1 VSPAPKKL
9 QQKQSNTKS
18 VRTTHETFDY
28 SNSTRLGLAAV
39 SGLLLTISFPLF
51 HLYLAAWI
59 AIAVL
64 MAASAGAKLKIAA
77 LCGFLHGIFFFG
89 PTLTWLDTVFQ
100 AHGGVAPFAAACV
113 FALIVAVASLF
124 TAAFALA
131 FAFIARRSLAL
142 ACAAA
147 PFLYILQEFAKG
159 RLPGVG
165 FPWNL
170 IGYTAAHSLALLQLA
185 PIGGV
190 WLLGLLVVCFNA
202 LLFYG
207 IAKLRTHRSLEFD
220 AACVVALALVLT
232 SVFGPHWVPQQ
243 WPDHISRLV
252 QTNFP
257 LEDAYSG
264 DWMQQNSATLAN
276 LATLSVDRTETGT
289 PATWVIWPEVP
300 APFSMQDPRFAGFAR
315 QIAEKT
321 SEGFLVGEVDWKLN
335 SSKQWRAYNS
345 AAELDPQGRETFL
358 YDKIHLVPF
367 AEHVPF
373 SEWFG
378 FVRHITIEVGNFE
391 PGTQYKVGALPDG
404 HRFGVFI
411 CYEAIFPDEVRRFA
425 RNGAEVLVTV
435 SDDGWFGRSAAP
447 AQHVDMARVRAVE
460 NRRWL
465 LRSTNN
471 GYTVDVDPY
480 GRIVAQLPTDV
491 RAQLTARY
499 AYRDDETLYTRYGE
513 WVPWLSLIVTI
524 FTLIFAATKA
534 KPNTNA
540 STTTK

>member
-1 VSPAPKKL
+1 MSPAPEKL
-9 QQKQSNTKS
+9 QQKQPNSI
-18 VRTTHETFDY
+18 RTTHETFDY
-28 SNSTRLGLAAV
+28 SDSTRLGLAAV

-64 MAASAGAKLKIAA
+64 MAASAGAKMKIAA
-77 LCGFLHGIFFFG
+77 LCGLLHGIFFFG

-100 AHGGVAPFAAACV
+100 AHGGVAPFAAAWV

-131 FAFIARRSLAL
+131 FAYIARRSLAL

-147 PFLYILQEFAKG
+147 PFLYIVQEFAKG

-170 IGYTAAHSLALLQLA
+170 VGYTASHSLALLQLA
-185 PIGGV
+185 SFGGV
-190 WLLGLLVVCFNA
+190 WLLGWLLVAFNS

-220 AACVVALALVLT
+220 FACIVALALILVAG
-232 SVFGPHWVPQQ
+232 FGPRWVPQQ
-243 WPDHISRLV
+243 WPDYVSRLV

-257 LEDAYSG
+257 EPDTFPS
-264 DWMQQNSATLAN
+264 DWIQQNAADLAN
-276 LATLSVDRTETGT
+276 LAALSTDRTETGT

-300 APFSMQDPRFAGFAR
+300 APFSMQDPRFAAYASLVAR
-315 QIAEKT
+315 KA
-321 SEGFLVGEVDWKLN
+321 SDGFLVGEVDWKFN
-335 SSKQWRAYNS
+335 AAKQWRAYNS
-345 AAELDPQGRETFL
+345 AALLDPQGQETFL

-373 SEWFG
+373 TQWFSW
-378 FVRHITIEVGNFE
+378 VRRITIEVGDFE
-391 PGTQYKVGALPDG
+391 PGSRYKVGTLPDG

-411 CYEAIFPDEVRRFA
+411 CYEAIFPDEVRRFT
-425 RNGAEVLVTV
+425 RNGAEVLVTI
-435 SDDGWFGRSAAP
+435 SNDGWFGRSAAP
-447 AQHVDMARVRAVE
+447 AQHLDMARVRAVE

-480 GRIVAQLPTDV
+480 GRIVGELPTDV
-491 RAQLTARY
+491 RARLTARY
-499 AYRDDETLYTRYGE
+499 AYRDDETFYARYGD
-513 WVPWLSLIVTI
+513 WVPWLSLIVAI
-524 FTLIFAATKA
+524 LCLIFAGTKPKA
-534 KPNTNA
+534 KLKTNT
-540 STTTK
+540 TPR